1 MRKGF
6 MNFSQNDRKS
16 ILPPALWGIYVNN
29 KDPLERTV
37 HEFITA
43 NIEVIEADEMMN
55 SVEIDPSDIFGSN
68 EHSIEE
74 EESWNTKRNYVRSL
88 SLKFKKL
95 IKGPKKS
102 DL

>member
-1 MRKGF
+1 M
-6 MNFSQNDRKS
+6 
-16 ILPPALWGIYVNN
+16 NN

-74 EESWNTKRNYVRSL
+74 EES
-88 SLKFKKL
+88 
-95 IKGPKKS
+95 
-102 DL
+102 